1 MQLLQK
7 QETLHRLELQKWHD
21 LLMAALRVLRKVS
34 NYVYCSLVMLI
45 TFLMHCFLDSQAES
59 DLEVLRTHVTNYSE
73 EKLMPT
79 TYTIAENTKSE
90 DFVQQPQENAPT

>member
-1 MQLLQK
+1 
-7 QETLHRLELQKWHD
+7 
-21 LLMAALRVLRKVS
+21 
-34 NYVYCSLVMLI
+34 
-45 TFLMHCFLDSQAES
+45 MHCFLDSQAES